1 MPEARTQAAAGEAV
15 DARALEQLR
24 GHRVRTRGEID
35 LGGIAGA
42 IADRA
47 RKRAREVGAVAQ
59 AWEVCV
65 PEELRRDCE
74 LLSHTRGV
82 VGVRASS
89 SAARFRLDRWLR
101 GGGEALLRREAKA
114 PVTRVRIV
122 TR

>member
-1 MPEARTQAAAGEAV
+1 MPEARTQAAVGEAV
-15 DARALEQLR
+15 DAQALDRLR
-24 GHRVRTRGEID
+24 GYRVRSRGEID

-47 RKRAREVGAVAQ
+47 KKRAREVGAVAQ
-59 AWEVCV
+59 AWEACV
-65 PEELRRDCE
+65 PAELRRDCE

-89 SAARFRLDRWLR
+89 SSARFRLDRWLR
-101 GGGEALLRREAKA
+101 AGGEALLRREAKA